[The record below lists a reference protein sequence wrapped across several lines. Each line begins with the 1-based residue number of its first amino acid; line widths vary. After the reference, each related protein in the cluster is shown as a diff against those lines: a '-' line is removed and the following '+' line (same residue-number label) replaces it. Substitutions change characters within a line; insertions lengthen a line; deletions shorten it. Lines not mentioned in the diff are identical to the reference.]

1 MHWITLTELSLK
13 KVASDLYIND
23 SYLSREFKKTYG
35 VSFIEYIS
43 RKRIEAS
50 KKILKETDLKVYE
63 VAEKIGFKD
72 SHYFCIC
79 FKKQTGQTV
88 KEYRV

>member
-1 MHWITLTELSLK
+1 MTRNFQLK
-13 KVASDLYIND
+13 KVALDLYIND

-50 KKILKETDLKVYE
+50 KTP
-63 VAEKIGFKD
+63 
-72 SHYFCIC
+72 
-79 FKKQTGQTV
+79 
-88 KEYRV
+88 